1 MDREYQGCIYD
12 RPGHVRRSE
21 LDLTR
26 TELAQ
31 IVAQLP
37 STPMVLDHE
46 LDLYAGVVTR
56 AWQDPRTGSAYVGF
70 CLDPH
75 SENGQVAYRRIKDQK
90 VRGLSL
96 SHWPSTLKPREVT
109 ICSRGARPNTGIIN
123 ASINSGKPTSIPADV
138 RVIPAPAMADL
149 VAPMSVDSTETPK
162 DATATA
168 AAKEEKKETA
178 TAAAVATEDA
188 LLAKYFDTP
197 TASTT
202 GSSSE
207 ATPMDTDTM
216 AEFQAFQQFKAQQKA
231 AVTAAATKEPERG
244 TKRPADDSGMDPQ
257 ILNRLRELEETNKQI
272 KQQSEAVQRQLVDAK
287 LDKYL
292 GRLKANGQI
301 PNTDQGRKGVTKLV
315 EDMRN
320 NPEAIKILDGLLA
333 VTQKRAR
340 TSLPSSSSKAE
351 AKTGTSGAD
360 MSTEERAKAL
370 LTMKRSGGQQLPA
383 AMTTGGGAAATAA
396 QNVPSMISLSSG
408 KEVPVNA
415 SFESHLQSKGY
426 DRLVAT
432 QLARMTAYE
441 PYTTNRCYPMDAEG
455 KLWTMDRDFKPR
467 ARAVPHAS

>member
-26 TELAQ
+26 AELAQ
-31 IVAQLP
+31 IVSQLP

-138 RVIPAPAMADL
+138 RVIPAPTMADL
-149 VAPMSVDSTETPK
+149 VAPMSVDSTETK
-162 DATATA
+162 EATPAA
-168 AAKEEKKETA
+168 LAAKEEKTA
-178 TAAAVATEDA
+178 TPNGVEDA
-188 LLAKYFDTP
+188 LLAKYFDAP
-197 TASTT
+197 AGSAA
-202 GSSSE
+202 SSSE
-207 ATPMDTDTM
+207 AAPMDTDTM
-216 AEFQAFQQFKAQQKA
+216 AEFQAFQQWKAQQKA
-231 AVTAAATKEPERG
+231 APAAPAAQPERG
-244 TKRPADDSGMDPQ
+244 TKRPADDGGMDPQ

-301 PNTDQGRKGVTKLV
+301 PNNDQGRKGMTKLV
-315 EDMRN
+315 EDMRA
-320 NPEAIKILDGLLA
+320 NPDAIKILDGLLA

-340 TSLPSSSSKAE
+340 TSLPVASSKAE
-351 AKTGTSGAD
+351 ASVPAGTSGAD
-360 MSTEERAKAL
+360 LSTEDRAKAL
-370 LTMKRSGGQQLPA
+370 LTMKRSGNQLPSMA
-383 AMTTGGGAAATAA
+383 TGGSSAAASTL
-396 QNVPSMISLSSG
+396 NVPSMIALSNG

-415 SFESHLQSKGY
+415 SFESHLQSKGH
-426 DRLVAT
+426 DKLVAT
-432 QLARMTAYE
+432 QLARMMAYE
-441 PYTTNRCYPMDAEG
+441 PYTSARCVPMDAEG

-467 ARAVPHAS
+467 SFSRAAQ